1 MTNNYNLLRHNRVSF
16 PICLFFCR
24 FHIHKSELNV
34 GAGTVYRKYSKA
46 FSDATDNLPI
56 GIPTFCRAFPWHFV
70 IGTCKNSFCFFNKQ
84 RIQIVDRKL
93 ELVQLGSGFM
103 RLFGRLL
110 KTSGTSVST
119 YFEFNRPRSLTLS
132 FNEIVKRA
140 NTPFVLALKQ
150 HPDDKFFQANVSR
163 SDTFLLSKRCSELFF
178 NGVRFFLY
186 FYIYSIYFQTKYM
199 KTLSISQRVVMKW
212 GLLIASRWLISPKI
226 SSTSIS
232 HIYDW
237 Y

>member
-1 MTNNYNLLRHNRVSF
+1 MFKYFGIVTNKIIIYCATIVFSF
-16 PICLFFCR
+16 NFFCR
-24 FHIHKSELNV
+24 FHIHKSELNIE
-34 GAGTVYRKYSKA
+34 AGTIYRKYSKA

-70 IGTCKNSFCFFNKQ
+70 IGTCKNSFCFLNNQ
-84 RIQIVDRKL
+84 RIQILDRKL

-163 SDTFLLSKRCSELFF
+163 SDTFLTSQTMLRTFFNNVTFFVGFLFQDDPSLSKLLTFPKNLHLF
-178 NGVRFFLY
+178 Y
-186 FYIYSIYFQTKYM
+186 Y
-199 KTLSISQRVVMKW
+199 W
-212 GLLIASRWLISPKI
+212 LL
-226 SSTSIS
+226 
-232 HIYDW
+232 W
-237 Y
+237 YYQ

>member
-1 MTNNYNLLRHNRVSF
+1 M
-16 PICLFFCR
+16 FFCR
-24 FHIHKSELNV
+24 FHIHKSELNIE
-34 GAGTVYRKYSKA
+34 AGTIYRKYSKA
-46 FSDATDNLPI
+46 FSDATDNLPV

-70 IGTCKNSFCFFNKQ
+70 IGTRKNSFCFLNNQ
-84 RIQIVDRKL
+84 RIQILDRKL

-163 SDTFLLSKRCSELFF
+163 SDTFLTSQTMLGTFLIMSRFLLDFHIISKHFLFQDCLLF
-178 NGVRFFLY
+178 QKT
-186 FYIYSIYFQTKYM
+186 YIYY
-199 KTLSISQRVVMKW
+199 
-212 GLLIASRWLISPKI
+212 
-226 SSTSIS
+226 
-232 HIYDW
+232 
-237 Y
+237 